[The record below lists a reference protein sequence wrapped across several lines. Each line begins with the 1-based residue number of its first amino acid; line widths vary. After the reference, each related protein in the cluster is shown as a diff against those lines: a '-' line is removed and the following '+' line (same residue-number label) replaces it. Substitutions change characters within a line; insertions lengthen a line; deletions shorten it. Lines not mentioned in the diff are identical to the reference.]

1 MNDTRPRDT
10 ARLATAVGAIAIG
23 SAACLG
29 AFFAVGGPFGS
40 INDIG
45 NATVGVLSAT
55 LAWRLRRHIA
65 GRAGDL
71 AVGAAAV
78 GAAITVVGSA
88 LVVSGSTG
96 WFLAGLVSSVGYAGI
111 GAWLLVLNRST
122 AVADTWPPRLRSL
135 GVLAGGLMALG
146 VVAVPGILLGLD
158 DMATAPGWVWIALL
172 SWLGIFPVYPAWAVW
187 LGIVQSRRSRRALAS
202 GLGGRWTEGEEAR
215 SWTGG

>member
-10 ARLATAVGAIAIG
+10 ARLATTVGGIAIG

-55 LAWRLRRHIA
+55 LAWRLRRHIP
-65 GRAGDL
+65 GRAGHL
-71 AVGAAAV
+71 AVGGAAL

-96 WFLAGLVSSVGYAGI
+96 WFLAGLVSSVGFAGI
-111 GAWLLVLNRST
+111 GACLVVLNRSS
-122 AVADTWPPRLRSL
+122 AGADAWPPRLRSL

-146 VVAVPGILLGLD
+146 VVAVPGILLRLD
-158 DMATAPGWVWIALL
+158 DVATAPGWVWIALL
-172 SWLGIFPVYPAWAVW
+172 GWLGIFPVYPAWAVW
-187 LGIVQSRRSRRALAS
+187 LGIIESRRARRELAS
-202 GLGGRWTEGEEAR
+202 GLGGHWTDGEEAR
-215 SWTGG
+215 SWTRG